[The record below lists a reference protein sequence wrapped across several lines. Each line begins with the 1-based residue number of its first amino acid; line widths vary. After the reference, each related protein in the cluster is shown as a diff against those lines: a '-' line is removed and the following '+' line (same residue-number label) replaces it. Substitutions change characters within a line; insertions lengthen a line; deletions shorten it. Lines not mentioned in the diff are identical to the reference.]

1 MCILYMYICMY
12 VYICYKIARALS
24 GEKNTAH
31 NKLLYKWLTITKGKC
46 EQYFFYCAINV
57 NPFFWRK
64 NNIFL
69 NFLYARASIES
80 ALFWFYKQ
88 TEKKGL
94 FNFWQKYDNIPIY
107 MRCMGEQLVGTIY
120 FFLSV
125 FFALGELKKGIHF
138 FKFLKNIYLYLFVKK
153 TFYIIRKQYVCTNFC

>member
-31 NKLLYKWLTITKGKC
+31 NKVLYKWLTITKGKC

-107 MRCMGEQLVGTIY
+107 AVYGRATGWNDLL
-120 FFLSV
+120 FFIS
-125 FFALGELKKGIHF
+125 FFCAWRIKKRYTF
-138 FKFLKNIYLYLFVKK
+138 F
-153 TFYIIRKQYVCTNFC
+153 